1 MDPHDRVASGPL
13 VHPPGHVADGL
24 NRVRKTTLPLD
35 RTSQRKEIVPTY
47 NRAGAL
53 EKIDLDGTLYV
64 RHIAYNAK
72 GQRTLMAM
80 YRDDGP
86 GQMDST
92 RQLAE
97 APEQLRSLYM
107 DGPVLNVAEAP
118 GRTAADHAAGTDDL
132 APVPGRIAGRPGPMR
147 TGRPCTR
154 HHTRQHLR
162 AMSG

>member
-1 MDPHDRVASGPL
+1 MNPPAPPATWPTFSTASGFAVGPSPWLANAPCLGPAWPKVPPL
-13 VHPPGHVADGL
+13 EYRHWIEHGFPADL
-24 NRVRKTTLPLD
+24 L
-35 RTSQRKEIVPTY
+35 
-47 NRAGAL
+47 
-53 EKIDLDGTLYV
+53 
-64 RHIAYNAK
+64 
-72 GQRTLMAM
+72 AM